1 MTRFLVEKMAF
12 SNRVVRKQKEITS
25 FLLVLVFLYAGLF
38 RSVFTSDAEDIV
50 PNYASHD
57 SDTKSN
63 LSTQQNHFNGF
74 SITNQYKDKGESEI
88 DEAHVDFEVTFTSH
102 SPFTFLPYQKFI
114 SSNELNR
121 FDFLKKPLYDL
132 FCNWKFHLI

>member
-1 MTRFLVEKMAF
+1 MTRFLVEKTAF
-12 SNRVVRKQKEITS
+12 FNRVVRKQKEITS
-25 FLLVLVFLYAGLF
+25 FLLVFVFLYVGLF
-38 RSVFTSDAEDIV
+38 RSVFTTEAQEIV

-63 LSTQQNHFNGF
+63 FSTQQNHFNGF